1 VRPPRGREDDSV
13 GLFDK
18 FKRTDL
24 TNLEAFAAAHEGVEA
39 YLEPQTPTMPQ
50 SLLLVAR
57 DGEWSRARVA
67 DRRQAEQLCK
77 KLSIPFYD
85 AGVVGYP
92 ERMRGMKGKPAPDAP
107 SATEL
112 EEWFS
117 RDPTPGEGDAG

>member
-1 VRPPRGREDDSV
+1 V

-24 TNLEAFAAAHEGVEA
+24 GSLEAFAAAHQGVEA

-57 DGEWSRARVA
+57 DGEWSRAKVT

-85 AGVVGYP
+85 AAVVGYP
-92 ERMRGMKGKPAPDAP
+92 DRMRGMKGTPAPDAP
-107 SATEL
+107 SASEL

-117 RDPTPGEGDAG
+117 RETKAGETDAG